1 MQVLASSQQLPNG
14 VQGIQESL
22 ERDLAAVEKAL
33 SKVEGRAAGSVT
45 NIVSKI
51 RNDISALARQQQ
63 KLQVCPAEMFHCNQ
77 NSFVLVS
84 VFIGLHSFVKASI
97 FASHSGSY
105 IVGLSQLS
113 CQIEIRHTASN
124 SMAGPYTI
132 TSLSPIVAPT
142 TDPFNSIQTL
152 CDPQGCGHCVCRSG
166 LQTFRLAAF
175 EICLSTCL

>member
-51 RNDISALARQQQ
+51 RNDISALAQQQQ
-63 KLQVCPAEMFHCNQ
+63 KLQVCPAEPFHCNQ

-84 VFIGLHSFVKASI
+84 
-97 FASHSGSY
+97 
-105 IVGLSQLS
+105 
-113 CQIEIRHTASN
+113 
-124 SMAGPYTI
+124 
-132 TSLSPIVAPT
+132 
-142 TDPFNSIQTL
+142 
-152 CDPQGCGHCVCRSG
+152 
-166 LQTFRLAAF
+166 
-175 EICLSTCL
+175 